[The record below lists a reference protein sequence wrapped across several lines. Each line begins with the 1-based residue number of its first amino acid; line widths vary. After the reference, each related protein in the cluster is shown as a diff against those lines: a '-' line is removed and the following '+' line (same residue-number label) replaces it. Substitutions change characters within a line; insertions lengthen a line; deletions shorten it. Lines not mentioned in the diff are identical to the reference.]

1 MFIMFL
7 MVVSD
12 VSPKGF
18 MDANQLETMRLQNML
33 KQLKSLRLFPMRSSL
48 RGGII
53 RRDHFIRRANI
64 NLCFI
69 CGFDYL
75 SSIGK

>member
-1 MFIMFL
+1 MFL
-7 MVVSD
+7 VVVSD

-18 MDANQLETMRLQNML
+18 VDANQLETIWRLQNML
-33 KQLKSLRLFPMRSSL
+33 KHLKSLRLFPVRSSL

-53 RRDHFIRRANI
+53 RRDHIIRRANI

-69 CGFDYL
+69 CGSDYL
-75 SSIGK
+75 SSIGN